1 MHSILLT
8 FTKSLSFSYSHRY
21 VTLKEVPNRVIA
33 SYAFPGVF
41 STPDMARQ
49 HAATLRQM
57 LVNDQLMTLN
67 EGKE

>member
-1 MHSILLT
+1 M
-8 FTKSLSFSYSHRY
+8 
-21 VTLKEVPNRVIA
+21 TLKEVPNRVIA

-49 HAATLRQM
+49 HATTLRQM

-67 EGKE
+67 EGNERNTKPIHDILHF

>member
-1 MHSILLT
+1 M
-8 FTKSLSFSYSHRY
+8 
-21 VTLKEVPNRVIA
+21 TLKEVPNRVIA

-49 HAATLRQM
+49 YAATLRQM

-67 EGKE
+67 EGNHKIQKNEIQNNFSIIFL

>member
-1 MHSILLT
+1 M
-8 FTKSLSFSYSHRY
+8 
-21 VTLKEVPNRVIA
+21 PNRVIA

-49 HAATLRQM
+49 HATTLRQM

-67 EGKE
+67 EGNETLNTKPIHDIHYS

>member
-1 MHSILLT
+1 M
-8 FTKSLSFSYSHRY
+8 
-21 VTLKEVPNRVIA
+21 PNRVIA

-49 HAATLRQM
+49 HATTLRQM

-67 EGKE
+67 EGNERNTKPIHDILYF